1 MTPTLASDL
10 RGNWATLLLPVNHDD
25 SIDYGLLAAELDH
38 FVAARVDGVYSNG
51 SAGEFYTQTE
61 DEFDCVSAL
70 LAERS
75 NIDVV
80 CDFRY
85 YQLVQMVLTLSY

>member
-38 FVAARVDGVYSNG
+38 FVAARVDGV
-51 SAGEFYTQTE
+51 
-61 DEFDCVSAL
+61 
-70 LAERS
+70 
-75 NIDVV
+75 
-80 CDFRY
+80 
-85 YQLVQMVLTLSY
+85 